1 MTNDSA
7 ILLVDD
13 DADTRE
19 YLSNWLVDQG
29 FGVKTAASG
38 DEALSFLYADEAC
51 DVLVADI
58 VMPGMSGIELAER
71 SREARP
77 GVPMVLMTGHP
88 EGFATASR
96 SGAIVMP
103 KSVVELRLP
112 SVLQELLGTPRSQ
125 APLGR

>member
-38 DEALSFLYADEAC
+38 AGGNCTD
-51 DVLVADI
+51 
-58 VMPGMSGIELAER
+58 
-71 SREARP
+71 
-77 GVPMVLMTGHP
+77 
-88 EGFATASR
+88 
-96 SGAIVMP
+96 
-103 KSVVELRLP
+103 
-112 SVLQELLGTPRSQ
+112 
-125 APLGR
+125 